1 MWKKSI
7 KQGEKIMT
15 QGKILIG
22 QKIGLLTV
30 LEKKS
35 EKKARGSKIYYLCQ
49 CECGNKKWI
58 RADNLK
64 KSKSCGCRGDRDLIG
79 KKFGRLTVINK
90 VEGKSKRRKKEYLCE
105 CECGNE
111 KIVCRDDLI
120 SSHTRSCGC
129 LHKEKSSINGKKAF
143 NFLKEND
150 LIEGTSIIQLQ
161 REKPIKTNTSGTTGV
176 TFESRKGKWRA
187 YLEFKGKRYN
197 LGSFTDK
204 NEAINARKEAEE
216 KIVKPFLEGLK
227 ENKEGD
233 E

>member
-1 MWKKSI
+1 
-7 KQGEKIMT
+7 MT
-15 QGKILIG
+15 QRKNLIG
-22 QKIGLLTV
+22 QKFGLLTV

-35 EKKARGSKIYYLCQ
+35 EKKAGSNRIYYLCQ

-58 RADNLK
+58 RSDALK
-64 KSKSCGCRGDRDLIG
+64 SGNAKSCGCRGDRDLIG
-79 KKFGRLTVINK
+79 KKFGKLTVINK
-90 VEGKSKRRKKEYLCE
+90 IEGKSKRRKKEYLCK

-120 SSHTRSCGC
+120 SSHTKSCGC
-129 LHKEKSSINGKKAF
+129 LHKEKCAINSKKAF

-150 LIEGTSIIQLQ
+150 WIEGTSITQLQ
-161 REKPIKTNTSGTTGV
+161 REKPIRTNTSGVTGV

-197 LGSFTDK
+197 LGSFEDK

-216 KIVKPFLEGLK
+216 KIIKPFLENLK